1 MVGAYSSKNL
11 CLENYQNSFVNLSKD
26 ITSYLRFLAEFGY
39 RGIECSDKTRDILR
53 SWELSVVFLDMV
65 VCKNCKLSEYKKR
78 TISGM
83 GDSCADLMIIGGMP
97 EPDDAQS
104 GTPYSGK
111 EGELL
116 NKILSAMN
124 LGRESVY
131 ITPAIKC
138 CAPDALESVKENI
151 KACKKHLLKEIE
163 FVKPKIIC
171 AFGRQAASSLL
182 GIPLPIQRLRG
193 RFHTYQGIQVMPTY
207 SLRHLIEHPEDK
219 RATWEDIKLVM
230 RQHVPGG

>member
-1 MVGAYSSKNL
+1 MPQETIYTDHHL
-11 CLENYQNSFVNLSKD
+11 NSFAHLSKE
-26 ITSYLRFLAEFGY
+26 ITSYLKYLSELGHKGVDF
-39 RGIECSDKTRDILR
+39 SDKTHGIMR
-53 SWELSVVFLDMV
+53 SWDLAAVFLDMV
-65 VCKNCKLSEYKKR
+65 ACKNCKLAEHRKR
-78 TISGM
+78 TVSGM

-97 EPDDAQS
+97 EPEDAQT

-116 NKILSAMN
+116 NKILVAMN
-124 LGRESVY
+124 VNRESVY
-131 ITPAIKC
+131 ITPSIKC
-138 CAPDALESVKENI
+138 CAPDAPESVKENI
-151 KACKKHLLKEIE
+151 KACKNHLLKEIE

-171 AFGRQAASSLL
+171 TFGELAASALL

-207 SLRHLIEHPEDK
+207 SLRHLIEHTEDK